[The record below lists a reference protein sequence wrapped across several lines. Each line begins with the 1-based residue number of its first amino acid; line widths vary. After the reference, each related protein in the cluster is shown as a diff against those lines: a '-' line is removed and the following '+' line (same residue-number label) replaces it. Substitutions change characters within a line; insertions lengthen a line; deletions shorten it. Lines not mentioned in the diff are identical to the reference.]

1 MRIKAMEY
9 GKTIGPSAVEKAFEI
24 ARRKI
29 ANGGSDLPRIAAV
42 SVAEAYCGCGNGG
55 GGDMAEG
62 ATPRIHEKL
71 VDRLEQLLRGW
82 IAAEVSN

>member
-1 MRIKAMEY
+1 MEY
-9 GKTIGPSAVEKAFEI
+9 GKTISPQAVEKAFEI

-29 ANGGSDLPRIAAV
+29 ANGGSDLRRIAAV
-42 SVAEAYCGCGNGG
+42 SVAEAYCGCGE
-55 GGDMAEG
+55 DMTEG